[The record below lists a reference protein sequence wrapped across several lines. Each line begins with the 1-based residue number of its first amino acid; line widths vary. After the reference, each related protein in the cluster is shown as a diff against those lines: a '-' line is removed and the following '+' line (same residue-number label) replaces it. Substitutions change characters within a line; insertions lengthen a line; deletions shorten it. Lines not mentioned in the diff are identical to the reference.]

1 MVATRSFMETSYA
14 LRTVTASISF
24 IASTTIAFVILQ
36 MPHGLSSSYRR
47 ILLCLSIADV
57 IQSIS
62 IILGPF
68 AVPQDTPDSIWAI
81 GNTASCTTQGFLLN
95 IASVATPMYTFGLS
109 IYFLLRV
116 KYGMSREDFA
126 TVVEWKWHTVILLWN
141 LVGNSY
147 TLFTKSI
154 NASRAGSL
162 CHIDGLPLL
171 CDLDP
176 EKYGECIRGENA
188 LRTKSIVI
196 YIPILV
202 CFLGMGISLGILTWH
217 VFAQESKKDEHSQES
232 LQEEED
238 ANDDTMF
245 AQESKKHS
253 QEQAI
258 QEEEVENDDSIRVRV
273 HTSTK
278 QISKNGSWE
287 NPLSMARTYRKEMLT
302 QSCLYMCGHLFT
314 YTFIFMNQFFNIAG
328 RPFPDWSHMAI
339 SLTWPLGGFIN
350 ILIYTRPKIAI
361 LRMREPQLSW
371 IKAFR
376 TIILA
381 GAEVPDTSSFLEP
394 RPLRQHL
401 HANDNNDNNIGATAV
416 GGERERGEE
425 LDAMISSTGG
435 EETEQ
440 ECLGERQA
448 RKKNMIPSS
457 FLNRPHFSKN
467 IENSS
472 APPSSNLWSEEKM
485 NSQTGVHL
493 SQEAGEGE
501 EYPEYKTRSQ
511 GNFQNQSCRSMCWD
525 ASPWSL

>member
-126 TVVEWKWHTVILLWN
+126 AVVEWKWHTVTLLWN

-147 TLFTKSI
+147 ILFTKSI

-171 CDLDP
+171 CDVDP
-176 EKYGECIRGENA
+176 EQYGECIRGENS
-188 LRTKSIVI
+188 LRIRSIVI
-196 YIPILV
+196 WFPVLI
-202 CFLGMGISLGILTWH
+202 CFLSMGISLGILTWH
-217 VFAQESKKDEHSQES
+217 VFAQESKKHSKDS
-232 LQEEED
+232 IQEEEHE
-238 ANDDTMF
+238 NDDSMF
-245 AQESKKHS
+245 AQESNEHS
-253 QEQAI
+253 QEAI
-258 QEEEVENDDSIRVRV
+258 QEEEHENVDDTICV
-273 HTSTK
+273 HTSK
-278 QISKNGSWE
+278 KHISNNGSLE

-302 QSCLYMCGHLFT
+302 QSCLYLFGYLFT

>member
-1 MVATRSFMETSYA
+1 MTLKYA
-14 LRTVTASISF
+14 LTKEVPIAPSKMADYNKFANIAMRTVTASISF
-24 IASTTIAFVILQ
+24 VGSTTIAFVIIK

-47 ILLCLSIADV
+47 IILCLSIADV
-57 IQSIS
+57 IQSLS

-171 CDLDP
+171 CDVDP

-232 LQEEED
+232 LQEEEH

-278 QISKNGSWE
+278 QISSNGSLE

-302 QSCLYMCGHLFT
+302 QSCLYMFGYLFIRAFLLINQL
-314 YTFIFMNQFFNIAG
+314 FIIAG
-328 RPFPDWSHMAI
+328 LPYPDWSHMAI

-350 ILIYTRPKIAI
+350 ILVYTRPKIAI
-361 LRMREPQLSW
+361 LRIRQPQLSW
-371 IKAFR
+371 TKAFC

-381 GAEVPDTSSFLEP
+381 GAEVPDESPDFPPP
-394 RPLRQHL
+394 RPLPPTSSLLRQ
-401 HANDNNDNNIGATAV
+401 NFV
-416 GGERERGEE
+416 VERESKAEDE
-425 LDAMISSTGG
+425 DSEKDDASIIMEMIDSFINRPNKVFGIISEGP
-435 EETEQ
+435 
-440 ECLGERQA
+440 CSLL
-448 RKKNMIPSS
+448 PSS
-457 FLNRPHFSKN
+457 H
-467 IENSS
+467 I
-472 APPSSNLWSEEKM
+472 LWSE
-485 NSQTGVHL
+485 
-493 SQEAGEGE
+493 
-501 EYPEYKTRSQ
+501 KTRTVLITYDR
-511 GNFQNQSCRSMCWD
+511 QSPLWNEEEKNI
-525 ASPWSL
+525 LNTNIIFGLQ